1 MFLINDLVLLCTV
14 HCVPVA
20 FLCSSVTG
28 QHNIMFMSVLCMNK
42 TQCINAWAPA
52 GMGRGGICTL
62 LEIM

>member
-28 QHNIMFMSVLCMNK
+28 QHNIDVYEC
-42 TQCINAWAPA
+42 PVH
-52 GMGRGGICTL
+52 
-62 LEIM
+62 E